1 MKKIFV
7 LFIALVVFSITTSA
21 QNIVQVGS
29 GSVRQLCVG
38 EGNRAFHKVDAK
50 FCYYKPGGV
59 VAAGRKVKAWVDD
72 RDATLWGHN
81 VTDVDN
87 IVVYVKYVDKKGQEH
102 KIYPR
107 LPKGTLPNYN
117 ARKIADNASYVIEV
131 GWGN

>member
-7 LFIALVVFSITTSA
+7 LFIALVAFSITTSA

-59 VAAGRKVKAWVDD
+59 
-72 RDATLWGHN
+72 
-81 VTDVDN
+81 
-87 IVVYVKYVDKKGQEH
+87 
-102 KIYPR
+102 
-107 LPKGTLPNYN
+107 
-117 ARKIADNASYVIEV
+117 
-131 GWGN
+131 